1 MRFLKTRL
9 STCLGIGAL
18 VIVMSG
24 SLWSV
29 AAHADEANAK
39 RMLKAMSEYVGAQE
53 RISFEFDE
61 ALGVVT
67 DKDQKLTLV
76 SSGSLT
82 LARPSNIR
90 AKRSAGHA
98 DVEMVYDG
106 KTLTVLERTE
116 NLYTQI
122 ARVGTIDALVDVLRE
137 EYGRPLPAADLIL
150 VNSYDPL
157 MEDVTDVKDL
167 GIGIVNGVKCV
178 HLAFRKEVL
187 DFEIWI
193 AQGDKPYP
201 CRYTVTSKDI
211 PHSPQFTAQIRNWT
225 VGDAVLADGFSFDA
239 PAGAKK
245 VELKELQEGL
255 SDLPSNFTGA
265 AQ

>member
-1 MRFLKTRL
+1 MKLLRARL
-9 STCLGIGAL
+9 STCLGIDAL
-18 VIVMSG
+18 AIVMSG
-24 SLWSV
+24 ALWAD
-29 AAHADEANAK
+29 AARADEADPT

-53 RISFEFDE
+53 RISFEFEE

-67 DKDQKLTLV
+67 DEDQTLTLV

-82 LARPSNIR
+82 LARPGSLR

-98 DVEMVYDG
+98 DVEMLYDG
-106 KTLTVLERTE
+106 EVLTILERRE

-122 ARVGTIDALVDVLRE
+122 ARVGTVDELVDALRE

-150 VNSYDPL
+150 TNSYGPL

-167 GIGIVNGVKCV
+167 GIGIVNGVECA
-178 HLAFRKEVL
+178 HLAFRKEVI

-193 AQGDKPYP
+193 AQGDSPYP

-211 PHSPQFTAQIRNWT
+211 PHSPQFTVQIRNWMA
-225 VGDAVLADGFSFDA
+225 GDAVVANGFAFDA
-239 PAGAKK
+239 PANATK
-245 VELKELQEGL
+245 VELEALREGL
-255 SDLPSNFTGA
+255 SDLPSNFTGDV
-265 AQ
+265 Q